1 MVRAD
6 FVTSILVIL
15 LGLGAFVTSWR
26 MPRYE
31 HLQVDPYTVPG
42 IVPGILSLVL
52 LLLGIILLVRSV
64 MRGGWRIEAR
74 GVASALFSATSGRL
88 VVALVLTLGYAVG
101 LVGRLPYWLAT
112 AVFMLLF
119 VAAYEWPMH
128 TTRRSR
134 VISLASAVL
143 LAIVVALAVTSVFEQ
158 VFLVRLP

>member
-1 MVRAD
+1 MKAD

-15 LGLGAFVTSWR
+15 IGLGAFVTSWR

-31 HLQVDPYTVPG
+31 NLQVNPYTVPG
-42 IVPGILSLVL
+42 IVPGILSLIL
-52 LLLGIILLVRSV
+52 LLLGIIMLVRSV
-64 MRGGWRIEAR
+64 IRGGWRIEVP

-88 VVALVLTLGYAVG
+88 VVALVLTLGYAVV

-112 AVFMLLF
+112 VVFMFLF

-128 TTRRSR
+128 ANRRSR
-134 VISLASAVL
+134 VVSLVGAVL
-143 LAIVVALAVTSVFEQ
+143 IAAIVAVAVTAVFQQ